1 ASQGSTVDLSFLDS
15 CLFRRREIGTRFGV
29 LPRDYGHL
37 YGHRCARHDFGLSA
51 WWLALSSMLVW
62 AAPAQV
68 ILISA
73 FGGGAPL
80 FEVAIA
86 VCLSAIRLFPM
97 VVALL
102 PLLRGPGTRLRDLLF
117 PTHFT
122 YCVQYSSAYWSA
134 RSYCCLAAFYLP
146 ASHPA
151 WMAAAS
157 ILACSANTSGCSFS
171 LTGGF
176 IVTPALRGIT

>member
-1 ASQGSTVDLSFLDS
+1 MAAPSTYHSSTAAFFDGVRSALASEFFLVIMGTYTG
-15 CLFRRREIGTRFGV
+15 IGA
-29 LPRDYGHL
+29 L
-37 YGHRCARHDFGLSA
+37 AHDFGLSA

-73 FGGGAPL
+73 FGAGAAL

-122 YCVQYSSAYWSA
+122 Y
-134 RSYCCLAAFYLP
+134 
-146 ASHPA
+146 
-151 WMAAAS
+151 
-157 ILACSANTSGCSFS
+157 
-171 LTGGF
+171 
-176 IVTPALRGIT
+176 